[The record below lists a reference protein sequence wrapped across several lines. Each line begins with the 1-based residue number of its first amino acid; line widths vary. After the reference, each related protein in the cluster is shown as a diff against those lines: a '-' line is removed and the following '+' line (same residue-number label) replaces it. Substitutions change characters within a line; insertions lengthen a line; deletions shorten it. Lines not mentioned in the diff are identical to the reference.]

1 MLNRIFRAVRLER
14 TLYREVADHPNYM
27 TEAFLIVLL
36 VALISSIGTLIG
48 AGQEN
53 GGGFIAY
60 VAEVINQLLFGW
72 LLWAVVSYFVGSTFF
87 GGRSSVNEMLR
98 VLAYATTPRLLGLF
112 GFIWCI
118 GPLLALVGWILSIAA
133 AVVAIRESMEF
144 DTVRALVTALI
155 GYILF
160 IIAAIVIR
168 LFWAGITFPFRLF

>member
-1 MLNRIFRAVRLER
+1 MLNRIIRAIRLDR
-14 TLYREVADHPNYM
+14 TLYREVADNPRYM
-27 TEAFLIVLL
+27 TEAFLVVLL
-36 VALISSIGTLIG
+36 VALISSLGTLGG
-48 AGQEN
+48 AAQDGN
-53 GGGFIAY
+53 GLIAY
-60 VAEVINQLLFGW
+60 IAEVINQLLFGW
-72 LLWAVVSYFVGSTFF
+72 LLWAVVSYFVGSSFF

-98 VLAYATTPRLLGLF
+98 VLAYAATPRLLGVF

-118 GPLLALVGWILSIAA
+118 GPLLALLGWILSIAA

-168 LFWAGITFPFRLF
+168 LMWAGITLPFRLF